1 MQAPLPLVTTTHSV
15 PRRHSIFLPSFYRL
29 GDIRFKDYGM
39 ESLEVTDNGS
49 GLDPSDYETLGMTLP
64 KKLAR
69 M

>member
-1 MQAPLPLVTTTHSV
+1 
-15 PRRHSIFLPSFYRL
+15 
-29 GDIRFKDYGM
+29 M